1 MMIYWCW
8 APSFGMDAGDR
19 KEIKARDRQDAAER
33 YAELEFHDEPFENLE
48 VLVSEPMS
56 LTNTLFCV
64 EVEPVP
70 HFRAVQKKTETWP

>member
-1 MMIYWCW
+1 MTSYR
-8 APSFGMDAGDR
+8 D
-19 KEIKARDRQDAAER
+19 ELKASVAE
-33 YAELEFHDEPFENLE
+33 YEFHDESFEHLD